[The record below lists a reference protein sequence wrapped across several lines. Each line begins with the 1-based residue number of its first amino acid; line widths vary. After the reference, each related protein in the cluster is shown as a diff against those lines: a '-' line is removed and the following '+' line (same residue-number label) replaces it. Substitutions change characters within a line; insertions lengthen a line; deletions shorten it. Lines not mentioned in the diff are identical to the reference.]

1 MYLSDFRIL
10 DTNESLWL
18 LLISLLILGII
29 LLKTLKAKKKLYIA
43 LALSLYGCAF
53 CWFII
58 YVFGEGYTG
67 ILFVLVSWVFIFS
80 SAVSLIFVLI
90 KHFQKSRKIKNNF
103 R

>member
-1 MYLSDFRIL
+1 MHLNDFRVL
-10 DTNESLWL
+10 DTNESLSL
-18 LLISLLILGII
+18 ILISLLILGII
-29 LLKTLKAKKKLYIA
+29 LLRTFKPKNKLYIA
-43 LALSLYGCAF
+43 LVLSLYGCTF